1 MDKHILLDLAN
12 ETARRYGDLPQ
23 NFAETMA
30 KRIQRKYSVRVE
42 PQEIDQLALHY
53 KDIYKQT
60 KAILIDYLRP
70 PKDEIAESGYVD
82 IEGLLDRLM
91 TDFPDENG
99 HILRKIIDW
108 VVYYEYLR

>member
-12 ETARRYGDLPQ
+12 ETARRYGDFPQ

-42 PQEIDQLALHY
+42 TQEIAQLALHY
-53 KDIYKQT
+53 KDIYKLT
-60 KAILIDYLRP
+60 KALLIDYLRP
-70 PKDEIAESGYVD
+70 PKDEIAVSGDVD

-91 TDFPDENG
+91 TDFPDYDGE
-99 HILRKIIDW
+99 ILLKIIDW